1 MFTFELCKSNNS
13 FHSKANIIESKN
25 NGSLQTFNIKKRESV
40 QSMYTKINEFQIIK
54 LTKK

>member
-25 NGSLQTFNIKKRESV
+25 NGSLQTFNIKKERISAV
-40 QSMYTKINEFQIIK
+40 NVY
-54 LTKK
+54 